1 MSKLNIIKGKAP
13 RELGFHF
20 PAEFEQQES
29 IWLSWPHNVKSWPD
43 GKEGKKELNK
53 MLPDYVEFVLEIA
66 RHQKVN
72 IQVNNKAMQ
81 QNAWNRLVVAGV
93 VKQYLENIN
102 FYFHPTNDAWC
113 RDHGPAF
120 VVNRTTG
127 KKAIVDW
134 EYNAWGGKY
143 PHDLDNQIPSLI
155 AQTLNLP
162 VFKPGIIMEGGSV
175 DFNGQGTVITTNAC
189 LLNPNRNPHLSVG
202 EIEKYLRG
210 YYGVSNVIWL
220 NDGIVGDDTDGH
232 VDDITRFVNSTTVVT
247 AVEHRK
253 SDANYKPLAENLEI
267 LAKAELEDGGAIT
280 IIELPMPKP
289 VYYANKYMKR
299 KQRLPASYA
308 NFLITNEV
316 VVVPTFQD
324 LKNDEKALSI
334 LQAAFPERKVIGVDS
349 VNIIW
354 GLGSFHCLSQQEP
367 AI

>member
-1 MSKLNIIKGKAP
+1 MNQLKIINDKTP

-20 PAEFEQQES
+20 PAEFEQQEA
-29 IWLSWPHNVKSWPD
+29 IWLSWPHNVESWPD
-43 GKEGKKELNK
+43 GKDGRKEIIK
-53 MLPDYVEFVLEIA
+53 MLPQYCDFVAEISK
-66 RHQKVN
+66 HQRVN
-72 IQVNNKAMQ
+72 INVKNHAMKDESEAYLMET
-81 QNAWNRLVVAGV
+81 NADG
-93 VKQYLENIN
+93 KNI
-102 FYFHPTNDAWC
+102 FYYFHPTNDAWC

-120 VVNRTTG
+120 VVNCKT
-127 KKAIVDW
+127 KEKAIVDW
-134 EYNAWGGKY
+134 GYNAWGGKY
-143 PHDLDNQIPSLI
+143 LHDLDNQIPSLI
-155 AQTLNLP
+155 ARALNLP
-162 VFKPGIIMEGGSV
+162 IFKPEIIMEGGSV
-175 DFNGQGTVITTNAC
+175 DFNGQGTVITTSAC
-189 LLNPNRNPHLSVG
+189 LLNPNRNPHLSSG
-202 EIEKYLRG
+202 EIERYLMD

-289 VYYANKYMKR
+289 VYYANKYMQR
-299 KQRLPASYA
+299 RQRLPASYA
-308 NFLITNEV
+308 NFLITNRV

-324 LKNDEKALSI
+324 LKNDDKALSI
-334 LQAAFPERKVIGVDS
+334 LQTVFPERRVVGIDS
-349 VNIIW
+349 TNIIW